1 MNKQY
6 DSRTADKFVVRLPEG
21 LRAQVEQSAGT
32 SDTSMNTVFIQAL
45 RQYLDNQGRQQVL
58 LDALAAAYVRAG
70 EKEHELQFQLKDRE
84 GSRRDW
90 FEEAQRLQAMLA
102 ERDALLQLTKKLL
115 GQSLAA
121 LNPKKQL
128 AREIRDVLS
137 ASAEPSAPKCCKC
150 NDTGEAVI
158 KGAQPWDKR
167 LSIQCDCVV
176 EGLRAPVERDERA
189 EFEQAFVVQE
199 GVFFSKERNE
209 YRSMNG
215 RSIEYTDAEDLN
227 LRLQG
232 WQARAALERK
242 KDNCELCGVTG
253 IEPCTD
259 CPGLD
264 KATEGAS
271 HE

>member
-70 EKEHELQFQLKDRE
+70 EKEHELRFQLHDRE

-90 FEEAQRLQAMLA
+90 FEAAQAAEKRVEEMREELEGLKEVGRLQAEALKGLIFAARTTGGTAGPDLGLMQACEKA
-102 ERDALLQLTKKLL
+102 EHAISLGGIGRAYMKGADA
-115 GQSLAA
+115 A
-121 LNPKKQL
+121 
-128 AREIRDVLS
+128 LS
-137 ASAEPSAPKCCKC
+137 ASAEPSER
-150 NDTGEAVI
+150 EAHALQAEKALGI
-158 KGAQPWDKR
+158 ER
-167 LSIQCDCVV
+167 LP
-176 EGLRAPVERDERA
+176 ATPRDERA

-215 RSIEYTDAEDLN
+215 RPVERTDATDLN

-232 WQARAALERK
+232 WQARAAL
-242 KDNCELCGVTG
+242 N
-253 IEPCTD
+253 
-259 CPGLD
+259 

-271 HE
+271 HA